1 MPEPGFSSTTPFT
14 TTPTTSTVTLT
25 EPRLAFMGSEE
36 EKTKSVGKVE
46 STPVVSASLPQ
57 YNRHVTSTQQPPGG
71 VKSILK
77 STKSSV
83 GSVAVDVVAND
94 DVGVVDVVVDNVVVD
109 NVVVVAVSS
118 TRAF

>member
-14 TTPTTSTVTLT
+14 TTTTTSTATSI
-25 EPRLAFMGSEE
+25 EPRLAFMGSKE
-36 EKTKSVGKVE
+36 EKAKSVGKVE

-77 STKSSV
+77 PTKSSV
-83 GSVAVDVVAND
+83 GSVAVDVVVAND

-109 NVVVVAVSS
+109 NVVVAVSS